1 MCSGVSSVT
10 ANLLQVEKESWKLRI
25 STAEEKRKKQEKN
38 PHFSEPEEINPGVKC
53 SAWRLLL
60 SSPQELPKEVIGE
73 AVLPSVGWQ
82 RKQ

>member
-1 MCSGVSSVT
+1 M
-10 ANLLQVEKESWKLRI
+10 
-25 STAEEKRKKQEKN
+25 
-38 PHFSEPEEINPGVKC
+38 EINPGVKD

-60 SSPQELPKEVIGE
+60 SSPQELPKEVIGK